1 MDMRLPN
8 NVRVHLAV
16 PVGVLILTNDD
27 RMPMNQRPAHRVAL
41 TRPLSMVNPSRL
53 LERDTQ

>member
-1 MDMRLPN
+1 MDLRLPN

-27 RMPMNQRPAHRVAL
+27 RMPPIQCPAHRVAL
-41 TRPLSMVNPSRL
+41 TRPLSMVNPNTL